1 MATLYVENIPDD
13 LYSAL
18 RKQAKLRRKSIAQ
31 EVISLLE
38 VHVTTPQEL
47 QRRRE
52 LLQKAL
58 RMSARRAPDLSHP
71 RKKCCV
77 RIAPVEFSGAVRER
91 GR

>member
-13 LYSAL
+13 LYAAL
-18 RKQAKLRRKSIAQ
+18 RKQAKLSRKSIAQ

-38 VHVTTPQEL
+38 TNVVTTEDL

-58 RMSARRAPDLSHP
+58 RMSARPA
-71 RKKCCV
+71 
-77 RIAPVEFSGAVRER
+77 AASGPFPSTEEMLREDR
-91 GR
+91 SR

>member
-1 MATLYVENIPDD
+1 MATLYVENIPED
-13 LYSAL
+13 LYAAL

-38 VHVTTPQEL
+38 AHVSTPQEL

-58 RMSARRAPDLSHP
+58 RMSARRSSTSAAFPSTEEML
-71 RKKCCV
+71 
-77 RIAPVEFSGAVRER
+77 REDR
-91 GR
+91 AR

>member
-31 EVISLLE
+31 EVIFMLE
-38 VHVTTPQEL
+38 AYVSTPQEL
-47 QRRRE
+47 ARRRE

-58 RMSARRAPDLSHP
+58 RHSARRSPA
-71 RKKCCV
+71 
-77 RIAPVEFSGAVRER
+77 SGSFPSTEEMLREDR
-91 GR
+91 AR

>member
-13 LYSAL
+13 LYAAL

-38 VHVTTPQEL
+38 AHVSTPAEL
-47 QRRRE
+47 ERRHQ

-58 RMSARRAPDLSHP
+58 RMSARRASVIGPFPSTEEML
-71 RKKCCV
+71 
-77 RIAPVEFSGAVRER
+77 REDR
-91 GR
+91 AR

>member
-13 LYSAL
+13 LYAAL

-38 VHVTTPQEL
+38 TNVSTPQEL
-47 QRRRE
+47 ARRRE

-58 RMSARRAPDLSHP
+58 RASARRPSS
-71 RKKCCV
+71 
-77 RIAPVEFSGAVRER
+77 SGPFPSTEEMLRQDRAR
-91 GR
+91 

>member
-1 MATLYVENIPDD
+1 MATLYVEKIPDD

-38 VHVTTPQEL
+38 AHVSTPQEL
-47 QRRRE
+47 ARRRE

-58 RMSARRAPDLSHP
+58 RMSARRAST
-71 RKKCCV
+71 
-77 RIAPVEFSGAVRER
+77 SGPFPSTEELLREDR
-91 GR
+91 AR